1 MAETPASVN
10 YNALFRTL
18 PGSYLLLAPDGTV
31 LDNSDQHMATR
42 YQRGQIKEARTA
54 PTRLTPSPTKLRPS

>member
-1 MAETPASVN
+1 MANTSSSID
-10 YNALFRTL
+10 YNALFRAL
-18 PGSYLLLAPDGTV
+18 PSSYLLLAPDGTV
-31 LDNSDQHMATR
+31 LDNSDQHVATR